1 MVQTKNQTVQKIKAL
16 AARPGTEGE
25 GKAAVAALNRMPALT
40 RKRLTDAL
48 IKTLPTPPTGN
59 RIHYDAPDKGGNNY
73 TRGFGVRVTAGGAR
87 SFVLNYRAKNGREGR
102 CTIGSPPDWS
112 LTAAR
117 EKAKEL
123 KRLIDGGADP
133 AKEEHEKRTADNIN
147 ALCDEF
153 IAAHVSKKREATRKE
168 YIGIIDKY
176 IREELGTT
184 KVADVRFVD
193 VDRLHRK
200 ISAHAP
206 YRANRAIAVL
216 SKMFSLAIQWGIR
229 AAIDG
234 NPVKGVERNVEDKR
248 HRYLSADE
256 LGRLHKTLDRH
267 RDQDAANVIRLLLFT
282 GARRNEALLARW
294 GHFDLADGV
303 WVKPGATTKQKTLH
317 RVPLSDQA
325 IKLLKAMP
333 VGADADL
340 VFPDVDKENLRRA
353 WLQVCKTAGLKDLH
367 THDLRHSYA
376 SVLASDGV
384 SLPTIGALLGHT
396 QASTTNRYA
405 HLADDALRS
414 ATNRAGRVLGRRN
427 ER

>member
-1 MVQTKNQTVQKIKAL
+1 MNSKRNKVEAL

-25 GKAAVAALNRMPALT
+25 GKAAVAALNRMPVLT

-48 IKTLPTPPTGN
+48 IKTLPTPPSGN

-87 SFVLNYRAKNGREGR
+87 SFILNYRAKNGREGR
-102 CTIGSPPDWS
+102 YTIGHPPDWT

-117 EKAKEL
+117 EKAREL
-123 KRLIDGGADP
+123 KRLVDGGADP
-133 AKEEHEKRTADNIN
+133 AKDEAEKRTADNMN
-147 ALCDEF
+147 ALADQF
-153 IAAHVSKKREATRKE
+153 ITLHLPKRREATRKE
-168 YIGIIDKY
+168 YVGIIDKY
-176 IREELGTT
+176 IRPELGTS

-234 NPVKGVERNVEDKR
+234 NPVKGIERNVEDKR

-256 LGRLHKTLDRH
+256 LGRLHKAADRH
-267 RDQDAANVIRLLLFT
+267 LDKDAANVIRLLLFT

-294 GHFDLADGV
+294 DNFDLDKGV
-303 WVKPGATTKQKTLH
+303 WVKPGATTKSKTLH

-325 IKLLKAMP
+325 IKLLRAMAA
-333 VGADADL
+333 GADADL
-340 VFPDVDKENLRRA
+340 VFPAVDKETLRRA
-353 WLQVCKTAGLKDLH
+353 WLHICKTADLKDMH
-367 THDLRHSYA
+367 THDLRHSFA
-376 SVLASDGV
+376 SVLASDNV

-396 QASTTNRYA
+396 QASTTQRYV
-405 HLADDALRS
+405 HLGDDALRS
-414 ATNRAGRVLGRRN
+414 ATNRAGAKLGQKRQKGKT
-427 ER
+427 